1 MLTKIYVGLWALFA
15 LALIAVFA
23 MGSMSDAAIVVFGFL
38 GFGMVFMGMISVLP
52 SSVHE
57 WVGKH

>member
-1 MLTKIYVGLWALFA
+1 MLTKLYVGLWALFA
-15 LALIAVFA
+15 LAMIAVFA

-57 WVGKH
+57 WARKH

>member
-1 MLTKIYVGLWALFA
+1 MLTKLYVGLSALFA

-38 GFGMVFMGMISVLP
+38 GFGMVFMDMISVLP
-52 SSVHE
+52 SSVHQ
-57 WVGKH
+57 WLGKH